1 MNSEYWSH
9 KVEYMETIDKLPWQ
23 TLKFFYHVARLGR
36 LDAAAA
42 HLHVTSGAVSK
53 QIKSLEAVLGMPV
66 FSKQGRY
73 LVLNTAGQHLYD
85 ACTVQYAALS
95 QALLQIKQQD
105 HDLRV
110 SCEPTLAMKWLIPRL
125 GDFKQRHP
133 HLNVVI
139 LTAGGSVDFAAQH
152 IDVAIRRNDFAWP
165 KQVFAE
171 KLADEYMAPVARTSE
186 HQAMRLHSASRPQAW
201 QTWLAQHASTDGAHQ
216 YAAMPSTKF
225 EHFYLAIQAAIA
237 GLGTVLASVYMVAD
251 EVGQKILQ
259 PEHVF
264 SADGSGYYLLG
275 LHDLFQ
281 QEKTVLFLNWLR
293 EQMAQTVALHGEKAD
308 G

>member
-1 MNSEYWSH
+1 
-9 KVEYMETIDKLPWQ
+9 METIDRLPWQ
-23 TLKFFYHVARLGR
+23 ALKFFYHVARLGR

-42 HLHVTSGAVSK
+42 YLHVTSGAVSK

-139 LTAGGSVDFAAQH
+139 LTAGGAVDFAAQH
-152 IDVAIRRNDFAWP
+152 IDVAIRRIDFSWP

-171 KLADEYMAPVARTSE
+171 KLADEYMAPVARTSA
-186 HQAMRLHSASRPQAW
+186 HQAMCLHSASRPQAW
-201 QTWLAQHASTDGAHQ
+201 QTWLVQHASTDGAHQ
-216 YAAMPSTKF
+216 YAAMPSTEF

-251 EVGQKILQ
+251 EVAQKILQ

>member
-1 MNSEYWSH
+1 
-9 KVEYMETIDKLPWQ
+9 METIDRLPWQ
-23 TLKFFYHVARLGR
+23 ALKFFYHVARLGR

-42 HLHVTSGAVSK
+42 YLHVTSGAVSK

-139 LTAGGSVDFAAQH
+139 LTAGGAVDFAAQH
-152 IDVAIRRNDFAWP
+152 IDVAIRRNDFSWP

-171 KLADEYMAPVARTSE
+171 KLADEYMAPVARTSA
-186 HQAMRLHSASRPQAW
+186 HQAMCLHSASRPQAW
-201 QTWLAQHASTDGAHQ
+201 QTWLVQHASTDGAHQ
-216 YAAMPSTKF
+216 YAAMPSTEF

-251 EVGQKILQ
+251 EVAQKILQ

>member
-23 TLKFFYHVARLGR
+23 ALKFFYHVARLGR

-53 QIKSLEAVLGMPV
+53 QIKSLEAVLGTPV

-171 KLADEYMAPVARTSE
+171 KLADEYMAPVARTSA
-186 HQAMRLHSASRPQAW
+186 HQAMCLHSASRPQAW

-216 YAAMPSTKF
+216 YAAMPSTEF

-251 EVGQKILQ
+251 EVAQKILQ

-275 LHDLFQ
+275 LHDLHQ

-293 EQMAQTVALHGEKAD
+293 EQMTMTLATQVAQHT
-308 G
+308 

>member
-1 MNSEYWSH
+1 
-9 KVEYMETIDKLPWQ
+9 
-23 TLKFFYHVARLGR
+23 
-36 LDAAAA
+36 
-42 HLHVTSGAVSK
+42 
-53 QIKSLEAVLGMPV
+53 MPV

-275 LHDLFQ
+275 LHDLHQ

-293 EQMAQTVALHGEKAD
+293 EQMTMTLATQVAQHT
-308 G
+308 

>member
-9 KVEYMETIDKLPWQ
+9 KVEHMETIDRLPWQ
-23 TLKFFYHVARLGR
+23 ALKFFYHVARLGR

-42 HLHVTSGAVSK
+42 YLHVTSGAVSK

-139 LTAGGSVDFAAQH
+139 LTAGGAVDFAAQH
-152 IDVAIRRNDFAWP
+152 IDVAIRRNDFSWP

-171 KLADEYMAPVARTSE
+171 KLADEYMAPVARTSA
-186 HQAMRLHSASRPQAW
+186 HQAMCLHSASRPQAW
-201 QTWLAQHASTDGAHQ
+201 QTWLVQHASTDGAHQ
-216 YAAMPSTKF
+216 YAAMPSTEF

>member
-110 SCEPTLAMKWLIPRL
+110 SCEPMLAMKWLIPRL

-139 LTAGGSVDFAAQH
+139 LTAGGAVDFAAQH
-152 IDVAIRRNDFAWP
+152 IDVAIRRNDFSWP

-171 KLADEYMAPVARTSE
+171 KLADEYMAPVARTSA
-186 HQAMRLHSASRPQAW
+186 HQAMCLHSASRPQAW
-201 QTWLAQHASTDGAHQ
+201 QTWLVQHASTDGAHQ
-216 YAAMPSTKF
+216 YAAMPSTEF

-251 EVGQKILQ
+251 EVAQKILQ

>member
-1 MNSEYWSH
+1 
-9 KVEYMETIDKLPWQ
+9 
-23 TLKFFYHVARLGR
+23 
-36 LDAAAA
+36 
-42 HLHVTSGAVSK
+42 
-53 QIKSLEAVLGMPV
+53 MPV

-139 LTAGGSVDFAAQH
+139 LTAGGAVDFAAQH
-152 IDVAIRRNDFAWP
+152 IDVAIRRNDFSWP

-171 KLADEYMAPVARTSE
+171 KLADEYMAPVARTSA
-186 HQAMRLHSASRPQAW
+186 HQAMCLHSASRPQAW
-201 QTWLAQHASTDGAHQ
+201 QTWLVQHASTDGAHQ
-216 YAAMPSTKF
+216 YAAMPSTEF

-251 EVGQKILQ
+251 EVAQKILQ